1 MDKIGYIQKNKY
13 IYLQLDKIG
22 YKMDISKKIAFQ
34 ATIFQDVIQKL
45 GVVDTFKGGWN
56 LIETKEKRY
65 LKELRDIATIQSIGS
80 STRIEGATLTDEEVK
95 KLLKSVEINKLDKRE
110 EQEVVGYYEALEL
123 ILEHYE
129 DIDLSERYLH
139 QLHSLLLKYSS
150 KDQRHKGRYKNLSNQ
165 VVANYPDG
173 EQKVIFRTTEPHLT
187 AGEMYDLI
195 VWTNE
200 QLKEKKLHPTLIT
213 SVFVYEFL
221 SIHPYQDGNG
231 RLSRLLTTFLL
242 LKQNYNFIEYVSFEH
257 VIENRKDMY
266 YRVLMETQKHR
277 GTDEEIL
284 DRWVVFF
291 LDCLI
296 DLTDK
301 LKAKYET
308 YNNLKSSI
316 NERQKQVLDY
326 INENKTIQIKDL
338 EESLSHYSRNTLK
351 KDLQYLV
358 QEGIVLTT
366 GSGRGVRYHAK
377 E

>member
-1 MDKIGYIQKNKY
+1 
-13 IYLQLDKIG
+13 
-22 YKMDISKKIAFQ
+22 MDIAKKIAFQ
-34 ATIFQDVIQKL
+34 PAIFQNIIQKL
-45 GVVDTFKGGWN
+45 GIVDTFKGGWN
-56 LIETKEKRY
+56 LIENKEKRY
-65 LKELRDIATIQSIGS
+65 LKELRAIATIQSIGS
-80 STRIEGATLTDEEVK
+80 STRIEGATLTDREVK
-95 KLLKSVEINKLDKRE
+95 QLLKSIQISKLDKRE

-139 QLHSLLLKYSS
+139 QLHAVLLKYSS
-150 KDQRHKGRYKNLSNQ
+150 KDQRHKGQYKNLSNQ
-165 VVANYPDG
+165 VVANNPDG
-173 EQKVIFRTTEPHLT
+173 EQKIIFRTTEPHLT
-187 AGEMYDLI
+187 AHEMHDLI

-200 QLKEKKLHPTLIT
+200 QLEEKKLHPVLIT

-242 LKQNYNFIEYVSFEH
+242 LKQDYNFIEYVSFEH
-257 VIENRKDMY
+257 VIENRKNMY

-277 GTDEEIL
+277 DTDDEIL
-284 DRWVVFF
+284 DKWVVFF
-291 LDCLI
+291 LECLI
-296 DLTDK
+296 DLTEK

-316 NERQKQVLDY
+316 NDRQKEVLTY
-326 INENKTIQIKDL
+326 IDQHKTIQIKNL
-338 EESLSHYSRNTLK
+338 EEDLSQYSRNTLK

-358 QEGIVLTT
+358 KEGLILTT

-377 E
+377 ENE

>member
-1 MDKIGYIQKNKY
+1 
-13 IYLQLDKIG
+13 
-22 YKMDISKKIAFQ
+22 MDISKKIAFQ
-34 ATIFQDVIQKL
+34 PAIFQDIIQKL
-45 GVVDTFKGGWN
+45 GLVDTFKGGWN
-56 LIETKEKRY
+56 LIENKEKRY

-95 KLLKSVEINKLDKRE
+95 QLLKSVQISKLDKRE

-123 ILEHYE
+123 ILEHYK

-139 QLHSLLLKYSS
+139 QLHAILLKYSS
-150 KDQRHKGRYKNLSNQ
+150 KDQHHKRQYKNLSNQ

-187 AGEMYDLI
+187 ANEMHDLI

-200 QLKEKKLHPTLIT
+200 QLAEKKLHPVLIT
-213 SVFVYEFL
+213 SIFVYEFL

-277 GTDEEIL
+277 GSGDEIL
-284 DRWVVFF
+284 DRWIVFF
-291 LDCLI
+291 LDCLV
-296 DLTDK
+296 DLTEK
-301 LKAKYET
+301 LNVKYEI
-308 YNNLKSSI
+308 YNSLKSST
-316 NERQKQVLDY
+316 NDRQKQVLAY
-326 INENKTIQIKDL
+326 INEHKTIQIKGL
-338 EESLSHYSRNTLK
+338 EEDLSTYSRNTLK

-358 QEGIVLTT
+358 KEGFILTT